1 MPLYKLFSTARSYSL
16 GLVIFLH
23 NRIYFTLTISHIHLQ
38 FYVPQVY
45 NLHLYF
51 LGSHLYKYKWFFI
64 FYPQVFH
71 TQNFFS
77 QAYIV
82 PTTRG
87 HYPII
92 FHTTFFHLTFRDYCG
107 IKLLLG
113 HQYGSHYLHLNLKIM
128 NGTHILNNYIVITSL
143 VKNKKTLLEN

>member
-1 MPLYKLFSTARSYSL
+1 VTPNFIFKQILFYRDTEICTHDFLISLYVFYMPLYKLFSTARSYSL
-16 GLVIFLH
+16 GLIIFLH

-38 FYVPQVY
+38 FCGPQVY

-51 LGSHLYKYKWFFI
+51 LGSHLYKYKLFFI
-64 FYPQVFH
+64 FYPQVF
-71 TQNFFS
+71 QI
-77 QAYIV
+77 AYIV

-92 FHTTFFHLTFRDYCG
+92 FNTTCFQLTFRDCCG

-113 HQYGSHYLHLNLKIM
+113 HQYGFHYTVHQPL
-128 NGTHILNNYIVITSL
+128 S
-143 VKNKKTLLEN
+143 

>member
-64 FYPQVFH
+64 FYPQVFQI
-71 TQNFFS
+71 QNFFTGIHC
-77 QAYIV
+77 ANN
-82 PTTRG
+82 TRPLPY
-87 HYPII
+87 HI
-92 FHTTFFHLTFRDYCG
+92 
-107 IKLLLG
+107 
-113 HQYGSHYLHLNLKIM
+113 SHYIFSSNI
-128 NGTHILNNYIVITSL
+128 
-143 VKNKKTLLEN
+143 